1 MKYIKIILM
10 ILIIIW
16 MIVVFR
22 FSHQQGGE
30 SRGTS
35 SSVTK
40 KIVKIFYGEGEK
52 AEEKIKKLDPIIR
65 KLAHY
70 TVYLIRRN
78 TNCKCS
84 IYLKIRYK

>member
-1 MKYIKIILM
+1 MKYIRIVLIIM
-10 ILIIIW
+10 IIIW

-22 FSHQQGGE
+22 FSQQQGGE
-30 SRGTS
+30 SKGTS

-40 KIVKIFYGEGEK
+40 KVVKMFYGESEK
-52 AEEKIKKLDPIIR
+52 AEEKIKKLDPFIR

-78 TNCKCS
+78 TYCKCS
-84 IYLKIRYK
+84 I